1 MEQLIAA
8 QAQLTQ
14 VMAQFMANNNG
25 NNGNNNPPPQV
36 DALARFLRLR
46 PAKFSSASE
55 PMVALD

>member
-1 MEQLIAA
+1 
-8 QAQLTQ
+8 
-14 VMAQFMANNNG
+14 MAQFMANNNG

>member
-1 MEQLIAA
+1 MEQLMTA

-25 NNGNNNPPPQV
+25 NNGNNNNPPPQV

-46 PAKFSSASE
+46 PASSQ
-55 PMVALD
+55 VHLNQ